1 MAQISSIVYKP
12 AQLATGRPKAFARTP
27 IEQAA
32 LIAGHGIEGDV
43 KGGNPRRHLNLMS
56 FEMLEQLGAEGFD
69 IAPGRMGEQ
78 IVIRGLAVD
87 ALARGSRLQIGDAL
101 IEVVGARE
109 PCERFEYA
117 QDKPHQSVIG
127 RVGVMAKVLSGGL
140 IRVGDTVGLVTT
152 EAVSEG

>member
-12 AQLATGRPKAFARTP
+12 AQLATGRPKAFARTRV
-27 IEQAA
+27 EQAA

-43 KGGNPRRHLNLMS
+43 KGGNPKRQLNLMS
-56 FEMLEQLGAEGFD
+56 LEMLEQLASEGFD
-69 IAPGRMGEQ
+69 TAPGHMGEQ

-87 ALARGSRLQIGDAL
+87 ALARGARLQIGDAL

-117 QDKPHQSVIG
+117 QDKPRQSVIG
-127 RVGVMAKVLSGGL
+127 RVGVMAKVLTGGV
-140 IRVGDTVGLVTT
+140 IREGDGVRLVET
-152 EAVSEG
+152 EPAPGD